1 MTRAEIAH
9 TSSFL
14 IIGGSETTATL
25 LSGMTYYLLMN
36 PSKHE
41 RVQDEVRRAFPEG
54 TVLTVSSTAQ
64 LKYLSAVIQET
75 LRLYPPIPCLL
86 PRRTNHGGAMIN
98 GTYVPGNVRGK
109 LHCVA
114 AFPDFVRLLSVSIIW
129 RLITRLRTLPI
140 PTNLFQSDG

>member
-1 MTRAEIAH
+1 MTRAEITH

-36 PSKHE
+36 PSKHK
-41 RVQDEVRRAFPEG
+41 RVQDEVRRAFPQG
-54 TVLTVSSTAQ
+54 TALTVSSTAQ

-75 LRLYPPIPCLL
+75 LRLYPPVPCLL
-86 PRRTNHGGAMIN
+86 PRRTNHGGTMIN

-109 LHCVA
+109 FHCVV
-114 AFPDFVRLLSVSIIW
+114 AFPDLVRLLSVSTIW
-129 RLITRLRTLPI
+129 QLITRLRILRI
-140 PTNLFQSDG
+140 LTNLFPSVG

>member
-1 MTRAEIAH
+1 MTRAEITH

-36 PSKHE
+36 PSKHK
-41 RVQDEVRRAFPEG
+41 RVQDEVRRAFPQG

-75 LRLYPPIPCLL
+75 LRLYPPVPCLL
-86 PRRTNHGGAMIN
+86 PRRTSHEGTMIN

-114 AFPDFVRLLSVSIIW
+114 AFSDLVRLLSVSTIW
-129 RLITRLRTLPI
+129 QLITRLRTFPI
-140 PTNLFQSDG
+140 PTNLFPNVG